1 MRKKIA
7 RISLA
12 AFLAAATGS
21 APALAGGFLEQF
33 DLTGFLPTPIPGH
46 FEARLVRIFHD
57 PRCIPVQY
65 QVNDLSP
72 VPNPLGAPVITA
84 ADAATEFQAAF
95 NSWNNIRT
103 SYINLQVTGPVNNPG
118 FAGFDMRNELTFR
131 TPPGFNAI
139 AVSPSTSLLVD
150 SAFAPG
156 DDIDGD
162 GDSDV
167 SATIATC
174 ADTDADGDV
183 EFPPGVYKAGTII
196 DNDVSFN
203 ASAAN
208 GFRFTVNDAQ
218 IDGNGRSLDLGVVAV
233 HEFGHS
239 HGLSHVITNN
249 KSKTNGRGATMF
261 PFVDP
266 TDPDA
271 ERNQRPLDS
280 DDIAWSSYFYPEGSA
295 ASGPAAIQPGDIPF
309 RFVYGLIQ
317 GEVRH
322 GVFDEPIAGASVS
335 ATNLLTG
342 EVFTSG
348 YSGTTRLSYDLAA
361 GLLYLI
367 SPAYAIVN
375 GNYTLPVPLGLWKVG
390 VEANDGSPV
399 ASANVSFN
407 NQIGDLFGQLDFNEE
422 FYNGP
427 GQEAA
432 LEVNPGFAVPVVAA
446 PGVTR
451 SGIDIVTN
459 DQITLG
465 NFGSADF
472 YGFGNAGAG
481 YYYAVRFPISQIVAA
496 NPGGDV
502 LIQAGTFDTLVLN
515 PSVAPVFS
523 EAILTTGTVTGTTAT
538 LNLAHPLVKET
549 NFLAA
554 DQDFAP
560 FYFPLP
566 TLLTKKVLKDYA
578 DGEITDLFL
587 VLRNPTATPFP
598 GFFGLPPFILLDGGA
613 PGNDAPIFGNSF
625 FSTDGVTF
633 TQSNTFNFRF
643 QLLLSR
649 DE

>member
-7 RISLA
+7 KLSLA
-12 AFLAAATGS
+12 AALLAAVTGA
-21 APALAGGFLEQF
+21 APALAGGALEEF
-33 DLTGFLPTPIPGH
+33 DVTGLLPTPIPGH
-46 FEARLVRIFHD
+46 IEVRLVRIFHD
-57 PRCIPVQY
+57 PRCIPVRY
-65 QVNDLSP
+65 RVNDLNP
-72 VPNPLGAPVITA
+72 IPNPFGAPVITL
-84 ADAATEFQAAF
+84 ADATTEFQDAF

-103 SYINLQVTGPVNNPG
+103 SYINMQITGTVNNTG
-118 FAGFDMRNELTFR
+118 FAGFDMTNEVTFR
-131 TPPGFNAI
+131 TPPGFGAVAI
-139 AVSPSTSLLVD
+139 SPSTNLAADATLAD
-150 SAFAPG
+150 G

-167 SATIATC
+167 SSAISTC
-174 ADTDADGDV
+174 SDVDSDGDI
-183 EFPPGVYKAGTII
+183 EFAAGFYKAGTIL
-196 DNDVSFN
+196 DNDITFN
-203 ASAAN
+203 TDDM
-208 GFRFTVNDAQ
+208 RFTVDDAQ
-218 IDGNGRSLDLGVVAV
+218 IDNIGASVDLGVVAV

-239 HGLSHVITNN
+239 HGLSHVMTNN
-249 KSKTNGRGATMF
+249 KSKTNGRGAVMF

-280 DDIAWSSYFYPEGSA
+280 DDIAWSSYFYQEGSA

-322 GVFDEPIAGASVS
+322 GIFDEPVAGASVS

-342 EVFTSG
+342 EAYTTGF
-348 YSGTTRLSYDLAA
+348 SGTTRLSLDPISGFLF
-361 GLLYLI
+361 LV

-375 GNYTLPVPLGLWKVG
+375 GNYTLPVPLGLWNVG

-399 ASANVSFN
+399 ASANISFN
-407 NQIGDLFGQLDFNEE
+407 NQIGDLFGQLNFNEE
-422 FYNGP
+422 FYNGN

-432 LEVNPGFAVPVVAA
+432 LEDNPGFALPVAA
-446 PGVTR
+446 APSVTR

-459 DQITLG
+459 DQIDIS
-465 NFGSADF
+465 N
-472 YGFGNAGAG
+472 FGNANFFGFSDAG
-481 YYYAVRFPISQIVAA
+481 PGFYYAVRFPISQIVAA

-502 LIQAGTFDTLVLN
+502 IIQAGTFDTIVLN
-515 PSVAPVFS
+515 PSTVPRFA
-523 EAILTTGTVTGTTAT
+523 AAMLTTGTVTGGTAT
-538 LNLAHPLVKET
+538 LDLAHPLVKEN

-566 TLLTKKVLKDYA
+566 KLLTKKVLKDYE

-598 GFFGLPPFILLDGGA
+598 GALGLPPFILLDGGV
-613 PGNDAPIFGNSF
+613 PGNDAPIFGTSF
-625 FSTDGVTF
+625 LSEDGVTF